1 MEQAQVSKLVDETV
15 SEAVGES
22 RGGSS
27 PLLGTKMSKDQL
39 YKWIMSIT
47 FLGSALLLSSNFEY
61 SRIGFMSFFAGHLI
75 GLYVF
80 RRDPAMLWHNIL
92 FSFIDLWGI
101 YRWWFV

>member
-1 MEQAQVSKLVDETV
+1 MKQAQVAKLVDATA
-15 SEAVGES
+15 SGAVDES
-22 RGGSS
+22 HGGSS
-27 PLLGTKMSKDQL
+27 PLLGTKMSKDQKI
-39 YKWIMSIT
+39 KWIMSIT

-80 RRDPAMLWHNIL
+80 RHDPAMLWHNII

-101 YRWWFV
+101 YRWWF

>member
-1 MEQAQVSKLVDETV
+1 MKQAQVSKLVDETV

-27 PLLGTKMSKDQL
+27 PLLGTNDQL

-61 SRIGFMSFFAGHLI
+61 SRIGFLTFFVGHLM

-80 RRDPAMLWHNIL
+80 RRDPAMFWHNII
-92 FSFIDLWGI
+92 FTVIDLWGI
-101 YRWWFV
+101 YRWWF

>member
-1 MEQAQVSKLVDETV
+1 MDKAQVAKLVDAPV
-15 SEAVGES
+15 SGTGDAS
-22 RGGSS
+22 HGGSS
-27 PLLGTKMSKDQL
+27 PLPGTTDQL

-61 SRIGFMSFFAGHLI
+61 SRIGFLTFFAGHI
-75 GLYVF
+75 MGLYVF
-80 RRDPAMLWHNIL
+80 RRDNAMFWHNII

>member
-1 MEQAQVSKLVDETV
+1 MEQAQVAKLVDAPV
-15 SEAVGES
+15 SGTGDVS
-22 RGGSS
+22 HGGSS
-27 PLLGTKMSKDQL
+27 PLLGTKMSNDQF

-101 YRWWFV
+101 YRWWF